1 MEKTWNKIRDEL
13 QKKHPSVAFDTW
25 IRPITPFKYLKTKKI
40 LYLLVSEQIVKRN
53 LENRYIPS
61 IEEVASEIY
70 GQKISIVLLLPEEA
84 ESLKSRKNKKI
95 NTVDE
100 DNLGDEKWV
109 DPRQTF
115 DTFVVGENNR
125 FARAASLAVA
135 ESPGD
140 AYNPLFIYGG
150 PGLGKTHL
158 MHAIG
163 HYIKV
168 NNPELKVLYV
178 SSEMF
183 TEDFINAT
191 MNKKIN
197 DFKVKYR
204 DIDVLLLDDI
214 QFVQEKEKTK
224 EEVFHTYNTLYDS
237 GKQLVFSADRPPSEM
252 MGLDE
257 RLTSRLSSGLI
268 VDLQPPSFETKVAIL
283 RNKAYLEGMENE
295 DGKISNGLEEVI
307 ELIANKIKTNI
318 REMEGAFTRV
328 VAFGTLTSSNINK
341 ELASEVLKDII
352 TAKDVQP
359 TPEAIKK
366 NVSSFFDISITD
378 IESSKRA
385 RNYAFPRQIAMY
397 LCREMTDLSL
407 PRIGEYFGNRD
418 HTTVLYA
425 CNKIEEEKN
434 INETV
439 RNNIKE
445 LEKKI
450 RNI

>member
-1 MEKTWNKIRDEL
+1 MEKTWNKIKDEL
-13 QKKHPSVAFDTW
+13 EDKFPSVAFDTW
-25 IRPITPFKYLKTKKI
+25 IRPITPFKYIKSKKT
-40 LYLLVSEQIVKRN
+40 LYLLVQEQIVKTN
-53 LENRYIPS
+53 IENRYIPS
-61 IEEVASEIY
+61 IEEAASDVY
-70 GQKISIVLLLPEEA
+70 GQNITVNIILPEEA
-84 ESLKSRKNKKI
+84 EAISPRKSKKQSI
-95 NTVDE
+95 DE
-100 DNLGDEKWV
+100 DNIGEEKWV

-140 AYNPLFIYGG
+140 AYNPLFIYGD

-163 HYIKV
+163 HYIKI
-168 NNPELKVLYV
+168 NNPSLKVLYV

-191 MNKKIN
+191 MSKKIN

-204 DIDVLLLDDI
+204 NVDILLLDDI
-214 QFVQEKEKTK
+214 QFIQEKEKTK
-224 EEVFHTYNTLYDS
+224 EEVFHTYNTLHDG
-237 GKQLVFSADRPPSEM
+237 GKQIVFSSDRPPGEM

-268 VDLQPPSFETKVAIL
+268 VDLQPPSFETKIAIL
-283 RNKAYLEGMENE
+283 RNKAYLEGMEDEN
-295 DGKISNGLEEVI
+295 GKISDGLEEVI

-328 VAFGTLTSSNINK
+328 VAFGTLTKRTINK

-352 TAKDVQP
+352 TAKDIQP
-359 TPEAIKK
+359 TPENIKK
-366 NVSSFFDISITD
+366 NVSKFFDISITD

-407 PRIGEYFGNRD
+407 PKIGEFFGNRD

-425 CNKIEEEKN
+425 YEKIESEKD

-439 RNNIKE
+439 RNNLKE

-450 RNI
+450 RNM